1 MNGKLQDLAN
11 LLLGKMPPALIEEE
25 GAECQNRT
33 RRFREKKY
41 FLPLESNH
49 DSLIFCPFTQSVS
62 VELSNAVQE
71 NPFPGL
77 SNFFVAI

>member
-1 MNGKLQDLAN
+1 VNGKLQDLAN